1 MIAKPLEQREIFDLG
16 NGEVGTIKDYSRKTL
31 KAVKDSGVVGDPFK
45 QSADEL
51 VSKMFPEID
60 RSPVAYN
67 ASIID
72 LIKSIRSTTP
82 GADGEQFVLPM
93 YRNVPKDKTVI
104 FKGPTVGEQLRM
116 FEANAA
122 AGGTPDFEE
131 FKSQLFNRQYHLLA
145 VDPSDYLEVKFGGEK
160 KSIKEAHTF
169 GDMSYDDLDLKESLY
184 KIIEDRTGLG
194 VGALFQE
201 EMNDRRTTR

>member
-1 MIAKPLEQREIFDLG
+1 MIVKPLEDREVFDLG
-16 NGEVGTIKDYSRKTL
+16 DGEVGTLKDYSLKTT
-31 KAVKDSGVVGDPFK
+31 KIVKDSGEFGDPTK

-51 VSKMFPEID
+51 MSKIFPEIERD
-60 RSPVAYN
+60 DTAYN

-82 GADGEQFVLPM
+82 DADGEQFVLPM

-104 FKGPTVGEQLRM
+104 FKGPTVGEMLRM
-116 FEANAA
+116 YEANAA
-122 AGGTPDFEE
+122 AGGTDDFEE
-131 FKSQLFNRQYHLLA
+131 FKTQLLNRRYEQLA
-145 VDPSDYLEVKFGGEK
+145 VDPGDFLQLKFGGEK
-160 KSIKEAHTF
+160 VSIKEAHDF
-169 GDMSYDDLDLKESLY
+169 GKRSYDELDLKESLF

-201 EMNDRRTTR
+201 EMNDRRTAR